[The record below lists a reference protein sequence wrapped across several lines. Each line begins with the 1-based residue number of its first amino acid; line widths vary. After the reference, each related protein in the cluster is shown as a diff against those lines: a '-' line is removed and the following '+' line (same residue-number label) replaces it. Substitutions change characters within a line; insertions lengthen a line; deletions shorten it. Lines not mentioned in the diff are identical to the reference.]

1 MKKTRQNGSL
11 TIEAAFILAIF
22 IVGYVAITTAADF
35 IRAQMIIQY
44 SISQAA
50 KEISSYCYLVSKTGI
65 LEDSYRLNSEAD
77 KFKSSTDTL
86 IDTTVKL
93 YDAIDSGIDSISE
106 SVQPILECRDLDDIQ
121 VAVDSLGNV
130 DQEKFNEIVSAA
142 NTVIETSDSYFE
154 NPKQILKGIG
164 SLIKDGALSAA
175 KSYIIAAPLSK
186 ALVKKQVALYG
197 TNSQGKDV
205 LEALG
210 VVGGLKGLNFT
221 GSCLFNDGETI
232 TIQVSYS
239 MEIPY
244 PGLREKKLHFI
255 QKASTR
261 AWGAKEHE

>member
-93 YDAIDSGIDSISE
+93 Y
-106 SVQPILECRDLDDIQ
+106 
-121 VAVDSLGNV
+121 V